1 MTKPTLRPDR
11 LLRDELERKEP
22 KRQAWPAMTGDV
34 NGVVEIPGR
43 PYFIYVRI
51 GSDEIPA
58 VAYNNEVPSRYNV
71 PVIVGELPW
80 LPGVFQVLSERPVW
94 AGTGA
99 DGGWVLPRVPYH
111 HQMHEWGNPLGGDDA
126 VFSHLRQL
134 NEGMFRVGKDDG
146 GNFIVKI
153 AGGNF
158 KVGSNYGAIAEQTID
173 LSAYQPAGVQGRY
186 VLVYLN
192 GSGVGLATAGTPV
205 ATVAALALG
214 DCPVAGADD
223 WALAAVRLYGWQAAI
238 DDYADVD
245 DLRWA
250 QLFDSASAAL
260 TGLALVAGEFDFA
273 LTRHVVEG

>member
-1 MTKPTLRPDR
+1 MTRPTLRPDR

-22 KRQAWPAMTGDV
+22 KRLSWPAMTGDV
-34 NGVVEIPGR
+34 NGVVEVPGR

-80 LPGVFQVLSERPVW
+80 LSGIFQVLSERPVW

-111 HQMHEWGNPLGGDDA
+111 HQLHEWGNPLGGDDA

-146 GNFIVKI
+146 GAFIVKVT
-153 AGGNF
+153 GGNF
-158 KVGSNYGAIAEQTID
+158 KIGSNYGIVTEQIID
-173 LSAYQPAGVQGRY
+173 LSGYQPTGVRGRY
-186 VLVYLN
+186 VLIYLN
-192 GSGVGLATAGTPV
+192 SSGVALATAGAIV
-205 ATVAALALG
+205 ATAAALALS

-238 DDYADVD
+238 DDYADVE

-250 QLFDSASAAL
+250 QLFDSAAAMTQL
-260 TGLALVAGEFDFA
+260 LLRVEHHLDFE
-273 LTRHVVEG
+273 LSRHMVEG